1 MAFCIHDYFYL
12 YFWSAAV
19 NALIFWEVLHLFN
32 STGRPQS
39 HWANQCVRILPLT
52 GRWTELTYAL
62 RQVAFGH
69 RGYPPFTYWG
79 LAELLVV
86 AEEALDSLGDNL
98 SARQQAAHQLV
109 YDGLM
114 EPMEHIVMPNS
125 LGGRIRFEHQQLDA
139 LGEITPTVRQCK
151 RVAAFWYNLVEARGI
166 KYPRGIEGTWKRI
179 WELTSTIHGIENAPL
194 SYLALLHGPPPATNW
209 GSTSPTTACYSWL
222 QFWELKFSEWTQ
234 PFRGWGVISF
244 YDLACFVW

>member
-62 RQVAFGH
+62 RQVAFVH
-69 RGYPPFTYWG
+69 RGFPRFTYRG
-79 LAELLVV
+79 LVEFLVV
-86 AEEALDSLGDNL
+86 AEEALDSLGDDS
-98 SARQQAAHQLV
+98 SARQQATHQLV

-114 EPMEHIVMPNS
+114 EPAEHIGMPDS
-125 LGGRIRFEHQQLDA
+125 LGGRIRFEHQQMDA
-139 LGEITPTVRQCK
+139 LGEITPTVRHCR

-166 KYPRGIEGTWKRI
+166 EYPLGMEGTWK
-179 WELTSTIHGIENAPL
+179 
-194 SYLALLHGPPPATNW
+194 
-209 GSTSPTTACYSWL
+209 
-222 QFWELKFSEWTQ
+222 
-234 PFRGWGVISF
+234 
-244 YDLACFVW
+244 